1 MLGGSP
7 LPAIAFDVPQVSD
20 VERRDASSGLH
31 VSEWL
36 EIRYRRSPA
45 EASLR
50 SVVRLVGSPAQ
61 PSSDPTD
68 NRGCSAKL
76 GSSGSC
82 LRLGLICA
90 LAVSQGSRG

>member
-20 VERRDASSGLH
+20 VERREASSGLH

-45 EASLR
+45 EARLR
-50 SVVRLVGSPAQ
+50 SVVPLVVPAQ
-61 PSSDPTD
+61 PSSDPAD
-68 NRGCSAKL
+68 NRCGSAKL
-76 GSSGSC
+76 GSRGSC
-82 LRLGLICA
+82 LRLGSICA

>member
-7 LPAIAFDVPQVSD
+7 LPAIAFDVVQVSV
-20 VERRDASSGLH
+20 VERWEARSGLH

-50 SVVRLVGSPAQ
+50 SVVPLVGSPPNPVLIQLIIAAV
-61 PSSDPTD
+61 PRNSAPAVRVSDW
-68 NRGCSAKL
+68 G
-76 GSSGSC
+76 
-82 LRLGLICA
+82 
-90 LAVSQGSRG
+90 